1 MRMLCFALAVACTPV
16 AFAQEAAKTTVQK
29 PVVTQQ
35 AVALHRHPTLLS
47 MLRRNNDVRRRVG
60 LFPHRMNP
68 VLTKAAQDH
77 ANYMAGSGDFQ
88 HYSNGGPQGR
98 AGRYGFRGGVRENI
112 AWNQQ
117 GVDGA
122 FAAWTSSGG
131 HYASIVSGTTEAGFG
146 YAVARN
152 GSTYWVGV
160 YGSPAQGDATGEPQG
175 FAESEAVREAEEA
188 RKATGSEAAGED
200 GEKPEAAK
208 PEVTDE
214 SKAEKATEKKA
225 AAKADTKA

>member
-1 MRMLCFALAVACTPV
+1 MRMLCFALVVVCTPV

-29 PVVTQQ
+29 PVVVHQ
-35 AVALHRHPTLLS
+35 APLHRHPTLLS

-77 ANYMAGSGDFQ
+77 ANYMARSGDFQ
-88 HYSNGGPQGR
+88 HYSNAGPQGR
-98 AGRYGFRGGVRENI
+98 AARYGFRGGVRENI

-122 FAAWTSSGG
+122 FAAWTASGG
-131 HYASIVSGTTEAGFG
+131 HYASIISGTTEAGFG
-146 YAVARN
+146 YAIAGN

-160 YGSPAQGDATGEPQG
+160 YGSPAQGDATGESEG
-175 FAESEAVREAEEA
+175 FAEAETAKEAEEA
-188 RKATGSEAAGED
+188 KKAAEAD
-200 GEKPEAAK
+200 SVTGEKPEAK
-208 PEVTDE
+208 PSE
-214 SKAEKATEKKA
+214 SKEA
-225 AAKADTKA
+225 APKSESNPETKA